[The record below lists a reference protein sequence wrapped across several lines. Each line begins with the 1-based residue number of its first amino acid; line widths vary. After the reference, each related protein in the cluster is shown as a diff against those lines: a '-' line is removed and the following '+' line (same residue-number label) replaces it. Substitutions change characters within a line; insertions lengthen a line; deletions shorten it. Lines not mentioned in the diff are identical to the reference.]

1 MENEI
6 LEGYRKRDPETG
18 LIFPWYTW
26 PCLEWLKG
34 LDLKGKTIFEYGL
47 GDSTLWFTVK
57 GAISCGVDHN
67 LGYVPPRKGN
77 HYMVALSKEF
87 YVKVINRYVEK
98 FDIVVIDG
106 IHRDECTQPALSKL
120 NDGGYLIIDNYH
132 QPSVEPNIWT
142 QTDKLIEGMPI
153 TIYKQPG
160 HDDWQT
166 AVITKP

>member
-1 MENEI
+1 MTEI

-34 LDLKGKTIFEYGL
+34 LDFKDKFIWEYGL
-47 GDSTLWFTVK
+47 GDSTLWYKTR
-57 GAISCGVDHN
+57 GGNSYGVDHDIN
-67 LGYVPPRKGN
+67 YCLHAGHGYCNYTEKKKYI
-77 HYMVALSKEF
+77 H
-87 YVKVINRYVEK
+87 VINWYPF

-106 IHRDECTQPALSKL
+106 IHRDDCTNPALKHLKS
-120 NDGGYLIIDNYH
+120 GGYLIIDNYH

-160 HDDWQT
+160 HPDWST